1 MYITAF
7 VKVRYVYLSEGKT
20 VILKCLP
27 DAFNVDWMGPSH
39 TNATRSYIEERDIY
53 GKNRNW
59 TISTY
64 FNRNSFNPSLPHLNR
79 LKIVVDRDAGHY
91 DLEIK
96 NVSLFD
102 EGFYRCDIMYMNGTI
117 ENLLYILQIK
127 GMLL

>member
-1 MYITAF
+1 MFITAF

-27 DAFNVDWMGPSH
+27 DALNVDWTGPSH
-39 TNATRSYIEERDIY
+39 TNAARSYIVERDIY
-53 GKNRNW
+53 GKKRNW

-64 FNRNSFNPSLPHLNR
+64 FNRNSFDPRLPHLNR
-79 LKIVVDRDAGHY
+79 LKIVGDRDAGHY

-102 EGFYRCDIMYMNGTI
+102 EGFYICDILDTNGTVAS
-117 ENLLYILQIK
+117 LRYIVQIK